1 MQAMLVL
8 VERIL
13 HNIIR
18 SKKHFFSFL
27 LFALSYQ
34 NKTTTWVLQVKE
46 TFFAFLLFV
55 LSYQNNSVEDDA
67 TKYLLCFLAL
77 CTELLQMAGICR
89 IQTTPSGG
97 FCTGFRFTE
106 DAHMNLFGL
115 LQDYSW
121 QLVTILC
128 SSLFVNRISGEIP
141 KELGSITTLTYL
153 ILSSNKLS
161 GKLRVTFAKFQN
173 LTDLRIGDI
182 NGPSQDFPMLRNM
195 TGMAILDASFNKL
208 VGEIPVAA
216 HVGHLRF
223 LFLTGNMLSGNV
235 PEPVLMDGSSVNL
248 NLNLFRSFSGTK
260 LQGILPCSKISNCPA
275 YSHCF
280 HVNCGG
286 KNVKVM
292 ENDENIHY
300 VGDGDLPELYKT
312 AHVTP
317 ISLTYFHYCLE
328 NGKYTVKLHF
338 AEIQFSND
346 NTFGS
351 LGKRLFDIYVQNILE
366 IQFYWAG
373 KGTTRIP
380 VGGVYG
386 PLISAFSIVSD
397 SKPCSDQ
404 KNARHKI
411 IVGVGF
417 GVTALCLVFIIV

>member
-1 MQAMLVL
+1 
-8 VERIL
+8 
-13 HNIIR
+13 
-18 SKKHFFSFL
+18 
-27 LFALSYQ
+27 
-34 NKTTTWVLQVKE
+34 
-46 TFFAFLLFV
+46 
-55 LSYQNNSVEDDA
+55 
-67 TKYLLCFLAL
+67 
-77 CTELLQMAGICR
+77 
-89 IQTTPSGG
+89 
-97 FCTGFRFTE
+97 
-106 DAHMNLFGL
+106 MN
-115 LQDYSW
+115 
-121 QLVTILC
+121 
-128 SSLFVNRISGEIP
+128 
-141 KELGSITTLTYL
+141 L

-173 LTDLRIGDI
+173 LTDFRISDNSFNGEIPSFIQNWKLLQRLEMHASGLEGPTPSNISLLSNLNQLRIGDI

-195 TGMAILDASFNKL
+195 TGMAILVLRNCHITGELPIYFWSMKDLNMLDASFNKL

-300 VGDGDLPELYKT
+300 VGDGGVLGSGAANISLIMKITGDFLDDGDQLNSRYLRSLPSSDLPELYKT

-351 LGKRLFDIYVQNILE
+351 LGKRLFDIYVQEILIWKDFNIECETHAAQKPYILSLHDVNVTE
-366 IQFYWAG
+366 YSGDSILLGWQGDYKDSCWWSLWS
-373 KGTTRIP
+373 P
-380 VGGVYG
+380 H
-386 PLISAFSIVSD
+386 ISFLY
-397 SKPCSDQ
+397 C
-404 KNARHKI
+404 
-411 IVGVGF
+411 F
-417 GVTALCLVFIIV
+417 

>member
-1 MQAMLVL
+1 
-8 VERIL
+8 
-13 HNIIR
+13 
-18 SKKHFFSFL
+18 
-27 LFALSYQ
+27 
-34 NKTTTWVLQVKE
+34 
-46 TFFAFLLFV
+46 
-55 LSYQNNSVEDDA
+55 
-67 TKYLLCFLAL
+67 
-77 CTELLQMAGICR
+77 
-89 IQTTPSGG
+89 
-97 FCTGFRFTE
+97 
-106 DAHMNLFGL
+106 
-115 LQDYSW
+115 
-121 QLVTILC
+121 
-128 SSLFVNRISGEIP
+128 
-141 KELGSITTLTYL
+141 
-153 ILSSNKLS
+153 
-161 GKLRVTFAKFQN
+161 
-173 LTDLRIGDI
+173 
-182 NGPSQDFPMLRNM
+182 MLRNM
-195 TGMAILDASFNKL
+195 TGMAILVLRNCHITGELPIYFWSMKDLNMLDASFNKL

-235 PEPVLMDGSSVNL
+235 PEPVLMDGSSVDLSYNNFMWQEPDQPACRDDLNL

-300 VGDGDLPELYKT
+300 VGDGGVLGSGAANISLIMKITGDFLDDGDQLNSRYLRSLPSSDLPELYKT

>member
-1 MQAMLVL
+1 
-8 VERIL
+8 
-13 HNIIR
+13 
-18 SKKHFFSFL
+18 
-27 LFALSYQ
+27 
-34 NKTTTWVLQVKE
+34 
-46 TFFAFLLFV
+46 
-55 LSYQNNSVEDDA
+55 
-67 TKYLLCFLAL
+67 
-77 CTELLQMAGICR
+77 
-89 IQTTPSGG
+89 
-97 FCTGFRFTE
+97 
-106 DAHMNLFGL
+106 
-115 LQDYSW
+115 
-121 QLVTILC
+121 
-128 SSLFVNRISGEIP
+128 
-141 KELGSITTLTYL
+141 
-153 ILSSNKLS
+153 
-161 GKLRVTFAKFQN
+161 
-173 LTDLRIGDI
+173 
-182 NGPSQDFPMLRNM
+182 MLRNM
-195 TGMAILDASFNKL
+195 TGMAILVLRNCHITGELPIYFWSMKDLNMLDASFNKL

-300 VGDGDLPELYKT
+300 VGDGGVLGSGAANISLIMKITGDFLDDGDQLNSRYLRSLPSSDLPELYKT